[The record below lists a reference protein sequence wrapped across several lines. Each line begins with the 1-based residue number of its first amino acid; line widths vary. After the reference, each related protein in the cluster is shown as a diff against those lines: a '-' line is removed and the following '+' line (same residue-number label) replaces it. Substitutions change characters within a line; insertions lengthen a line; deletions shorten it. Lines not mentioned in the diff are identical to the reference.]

1 MLPLIWWNQF
11 NPMDISTVIL
21 PTWIR
26 IDPKQPQDGAKIS
39 AWSPSNA
46 FEMPQ
51 WVLGGCTPAPSSGAA
66 GNDVEFPSKMA
77 PKIRISDTENIG
89 VTLLLGFFSFKIF
102 FWNIQKYFLR
112 FNCEF
117 LEIFLEI
124 SKSGFWKNSNR
135 IFQIRRSSQKSTSIS
150 PVYWEGKNRCKYSQ
164 ESHRTK
170 LTNLKD
176 INK

>member
-89 VTLLLGFFSFKIF
+89 VTLLLGFFFSKYSFGIF
-102 FWNIQKYFLR
+102 KNIFCDLIASFWK
-112 FNCEF
+112 
-117 LEIFLEI
+117 IFLEI